1 MRFDDYLP
9 KMIPADGE
17 QILFVMDRRSL
28 TGASEASRNR
38 KVLVH
43 TSDDIKRI
51 IDEQGTLIEVL
62 QSRTG
67 VVEHAIAAPQ
77 LASNRREERAA
88 GLYGNLLAVY
98 GNSNDTS
105 VYRVSDGARALAF
118 FGRALAGDDR
128 LGMIAATNRP
138 QELTVYDVAN
148 GRMLMSVLLDE
159 NVLAARFVPERKLLL
174 VLTAS
179 QHVYQLSLDSL
190 TRTH

>member
-179 QHVYQLSLDSL
+179 QHVYQVSLDRL

>member
-43 TSDDIKRI
+43 TSDDIKRLL
-51 IDEQGTLIEVL
+51 DEQGTLIEVVE
-62 QSRTG
+62 SRTG
-67 VVEHAIAAPQ
+67 VVQHAIAAPQ

>member
-43 TSDDIKRI
+43 TSDDIKRLLG
-51 IDEQGTLIEVL
+51 EQGTLIEVV
-62 QSRTG
+62 STRTG

-77 LASNRREERAA
+77 LASNRREERTA
-88 GLYGNLLAVY
+88 GLYGNLMAVY

-105 VYRVSDGARALAF
+105 VYRVSDGTRLLAF

-179 QHVYQLSLDSL
+179 QHVYQLSLDGL
-190 TRTH
+190 GRT